1 MYVVE
6 KQMNF
11 TDYKDLEISKKNKKQ
26 RHSLVYI
33 NSERE
38 RERGRVKEN
47 LLIKKQ
53 TNGRKE
59 KRPFIQ
65 NTYIEYPNYMLGYTS
80 LALQNS

>member
-33 NSERE
+33 KSERE
-38 RERGRVKEN
+38 RKRGRVKEN
-47 LLIKKQ
+47 LLIKNKQ
-53 TNGRKE
+53 MEE
-59 KRPFIQ
+59 KKKDLSYKTLILNIQ
-65 NTYIEYPNYMLGYTS
+65 ITC
-80 LALQNS
+80 